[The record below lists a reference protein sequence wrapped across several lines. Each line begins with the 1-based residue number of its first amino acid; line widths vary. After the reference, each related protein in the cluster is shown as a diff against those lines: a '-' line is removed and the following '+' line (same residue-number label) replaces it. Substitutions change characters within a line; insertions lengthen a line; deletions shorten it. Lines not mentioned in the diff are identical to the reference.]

1 LDRHEIALLR
11 FTPTAADGSKEIDMA
26 SARYARR
33 TALLGAGAALV
44 LSLTACGGN
53 LGGGGGNGGQAADAF
68 PSGPISVSVGQ
79 DPGGST
85 DLIARALANI
95 ATKDLGAPM
104 PVVNT
109 PGANGALAA
118 QELATKAPDGQ
129 NLMVLNASLVAITPL
144 AVPDNEAI
152 DIKNYEVVTGIS
164 QDDFVLVANPAT
176 GFRTVQDLV
185 NATRPIN
192 YGTTGVG
199 TGSQLSQAL
208 LFSQAGIEGNAV
220 PFDGSTP
227 AMTALLGGQIDV
239 AGVQLGDAKSHLGE
253 VTPIVTFSKERSRYF
268 PDVPTAV
275 EAGFDS
281 TVAQYRAVVAPKGT
295 PAPVLDRLRQAF
307 TTAFQAQEYKDFNTQ
322 RLLAP
327 YEVDGAQVVSEW
339 TAAHERYQALI
350 TQYGIPFGDKG

>member
-1 LDRHEIALLR
+1 VTAV
-11 FTPTAADGSKEIDMA
+11 TPTAADGSKEIEVA
-26 SARYARR
+26 RTRYARR

-44 LSLTACGGN
+44 LSLAACGGN
-53 LGGGGGNGGQAADAF
+53 LGGSSDGDQAADAF
-68 PSGPISVSVGQ
+68 PSGPITVSVGF

-85 DLIARALANI
+85 DLVARALTPVA
-95 ATKDLGAPM
+95 AEDLGVAM
-104 PVVNT
+104 PVVNI

-118 QELATKAPDGQ
+118 QDLATKAPDGQ
-129 NLMVLNASLVAITPL
+129 NLNVINASLVSITPL
-144 AVPDNEAI
+144 AVPEGETI
-152 DIKNYEVVTGIS
+152 DIADYEVVTGIS
-164 QDDFVLVANPAT
+164 QDDFILVANPAT

-185 NATRPIN
+185 NATEPIT

-220 PFDGSTP
+220 PFDGASG

-239 AGVQLGDAKSHLGE
+239 AGVQLGDAKSHLDS
-253 VTPIVTFSKERSRYF
+253 VTPIVVFSQERSEYF

-275 EAGFDS
+275 EAGYDF

-307 TTAFQAQEYKDFNTQ
+307 AAAFQAPEYKDFNTQ

-327 YEVDGAQVVSEW
+327 YEVDGAQVMSEW
-339 TAAHERYQALI
+339 TAAHDRYQALI
-350 TQYGIPFGDKG
+350 TQYGIPFGDEG

>member
-1 LDRHEIALLR
+1 LALLR
-11 FTPTAADGSKEIDMA
+11 FSPTAADGSKEIDVA
-26 SARYARR
+26 SAGYSRR

-44 LSLTACGGN
+44 LSLAACGGN
-53 LGGGGGNGGQAADAF
+53 LGGGGGGQAADAF
-68 PSGPISVSVGQ
+68 PSGPITVSVGQ

-85 DLIARALANI
+85 DLIARALANT
-95 ATKDLGAPM
+95 ATEDLGVPM

-144 AVPDNEAI
+144 AVPENEAI
-152 DIKNYEVVTGIS
+152 DIADYEVVTGIS
-164 QDDFVLVANPAT
+164 QDDFILVANPAT

-185 NATRPIN
+185 NATEPIS

-208 LFSQAGIEGNAV
+208 LFAQAGIEGNAV
-220 PFDGSTP
+220 PFDGATP

-239 AGVQLGDAKSHLGE
+239 AGVQLGDAKTHLGS
-253 VTPIVTFSKERSRYF
+253 VTPIVTFSEQRSQYF

-275 EAGFDS
+275 ETGYDY

-295 PAPVLDRLRQAF
+295 PAPVLDRLRQSF
-307 TTAFQAQEYKDFNTQ
+307 RTAFQSQEYKDFNSQ

-339 TAAHERYQALI
+339 TAARDKYQALI
-350 TQYGIPFGDKG
+350 TQYGIPFGDQG

>member
-1 LDRHEIALLR
+1 LQSQR
-11 FTPTAADGSKEIDMA
+11 FGSKEIEMA
-26 SARYARR
+26 RTRYSRR
-33 TALLGAGAALV
+33 TALAGGAAALV
-44 LSLTACGGN
+44 LSLAGCGGN
-53 LGGGGGNGGQAADAF
+53 LAGGNGQNADAF
-68 PSGPISVSVGQ
+68 PSGPISLSVGQ

-85 DLIARALANI
+85 DLIARALAQV
-95 ATKDLGAPM
+95 ATEDLGVPM

-129 NLMVLNASLVAITPL
+129 NLMVINASLVAITPL
-144 AVPDNEAI
+144 AVPPDEAI
-152 DIKNYEVVTGIS
+152 DIADYEVVTGIS
-164 QDDFVLVANPAT
+164 QDDFILVANPAT

-185 NATRPIN
+185 NATEPIS

-220 PFDGSTP
+220 PFDGASP
-227 AMTALLGGQIDV
+227 AMTALLGGQVDV
-239 AGVQLGDAKSHLGE
+239 AGVQLGDAKAHLGS
-253 VTPIVTFSKERSRYF
+253 VTPIVTFSQERSQYF

-275 EAGFDS
+275 EAGYDAS
-281 TVAQYRAVVAPKGT
+281 VAQYRAVVAPKGT

-307 TTAFQAQEYKDFNTQ
+307 DAAFQNPEYQQFNTD

-339 TAAHERYQALI
+339 TAARDRYKALI
-350 TQYGIPFGDKG
+350 DQYGIQFGDQG

>member
-1 LDRHEIALLR
+1 LQSQR
-11 FTPTAADGSKEIDMA
+11 FGSKEIEMA
-26 SARYARR
+26 RTRYSRR
-33 TALLGAGAALV
+33 TALAGGAAALV
-44 LSLTACGGN
+44 LSLAGCGGN
-53 LGGGGGNGGQAADAF
+53 LAGGNGQDTDAF
-68 PSGPISVSVGQ
+68 PSGPISLSVGQ

-85 DLIARALANI
+85 DLIGRALAQV
-95 ATKDLGAPM
+95 ATEDLGVPM

-129 NLMVLNASLVAITPL
+129 NLMVINASLVAITPL
-144 AVPDNEAI
+144 AVPPDEAI
-152 DIKNYEVVTGIS
+152 DIADYEVVTGIS
-164 QDDFVLVANPAT
+164 QDDFILVANPAT

-185 NATRPIN
+185 NATEPIS

-220 PFDGSTP
+220 PFDGASP
-227 AMTALLGGQIDV
+227 AKA
-239 AGVQLGDAKSHLGE
+239 HLGS
-253 VTPIVTFSKERSRYF
+253 VTPIVTFSQERSQYF

-275 EAGFDS
+275 EAGYDAS
-281 TVAQYRAVVAPKGT
+281 VAQYRAVVAPKGT

-307 TTAFQAQEYKDFNTQ
+307 DAAFQNPEYQQFNTD

-339 TAAHERYQALI
+339 TAARDRYKALI
-350 TQYGIPFGDKG
+350 DQYGIQFGDQG

>member
-1 LDRHEIALLR
+1 
-11 FTPTAADGSKEIDMA
+11 MA
-26 SARYARR
+26 QSRYARR
-33 TALLGAGAALV
+33 TALLGCAAALV
-44 LSLTACGGN
+44 LSLAACGGN
-53 LGGGGGNGGQAADAF
+53 LGGGNGEEAAAEF
-68 PSGPISVSVGQ
+68 PSGPITLSVGQ

-85 DLIARALANI
+85 DLIARALAQV
-95 ATKDLGAPM
+95 ATDDLGVPV

-129 NLMVLNASLVAITPL
+129 NLMVINASLVAITPL
-144 AVPDNEAI
+144 AVPPDEAI
-152 DIKNYEVVTGIS
+152 DIADYEVVTGIS
-164 QDDFVLVANPAT
+164 QDDFILVANPAT

-185 NATRPIN
+185 NATEPIS

-220 PFDGSTP
+220 PFDGASS
-227 AMTALLGGQIDV
+227 AMTALLGGQVDV
-239 AGVQLGDAKSHLGE
+239 AGVQLGDAKAHLGS
-253 VTPIVTFSKERSRYF
+253 VTPIVTFSQGRSQYF

-275 EAGFDS
+275 EAGYDY
-281 TVAQYRAVVAPKGT
+281 TVAQYRAVVAPRGT

-307 TTAFQAQEYKDFNTQ
+307 TAAFRNPEYQAFNTD

-327 YEVDGAQVVSEW
+327 YEVDGAQVISEW
-339 TAAHERYQALI
+339 TAAREKYQALI
-350 TQYGIPFGDKG
+350 DQYGIQFGYQG

>member
-1 LDRHEIALLR
+1 VVA
-11 FTPTAADGSKEIDMA
+11 PT
-26 SARYARR
+26 RYARR

-44 LSLTACGGN
+44 LSLAACGGN
-53 LGGGGGNGGQAADAF
+53 LGGGGGQAADAF
-68 PSGPISVSVGQ
+68 PSGPINLSVGQ

-85 DLIARALANI
+85 DLIARALSNV
-95 ATKDLGAPM
+95 ATEDLGVPV

-118 QELATKAPDGQ
+118 QELAAKAPDGQ

-144 AVPDNEAI
+144 AVPDDEAI
-152 DIKNYEVVTGIS
+152 DLANFEVVTGIS
-164 QDDFVLVANPAT
+164 QDDFILVANPAT
-176 GFRTVQDLV
+176 GFRTVQDMV
-185 NATRPIN
+185 NATEPIS

-220 PFDGSTP
+220 PFDGASP

-239 AGVQLGDAKSHLGE
+239 AGVQLGDAKTHLDA
-253 VTPIVTFSKERSRYF
+253 VTPIVVFSKERSQYF

-275 EAGFDS
+275 EAGYDY

-307 TTAFQAQEYKDFNTQ
+307 STAFQAPEYKDFNAQ

-327 YEVDGAQVVSEW
+327 YEVDGSQVVSEW
-339 TAAHERYQALI
+339 TAARDEYKALI
-350 TQYGIPFGDKG
+350 DQYGIKFGDQG

>member
-1 LDRHEIALLR
+1 
-11 FTPTAADGSKEIDMA
+11 MA
-26 SARYARR
+26 RASYARR
-33 TALLGAGAALV
+33 TALLGGAAALV
-44 LSLTACGGN
+44 LSLAACGGN
-53 LGGGGGNGGQAADAF
+53 LGGGNAPSEAAEF
-68 PSGPISVSVGQ
+68 PSGPITLSVGQ

-85 DLIARALANI
+85 DLIARALAQV
-95 ATKDLGAPM
+95 ATDDLGVPV

-118 QELATKAPDGQ
+118 QELATKSPDGQ
-129 NLMVLNASLVAITPL
+129 NLMVINASLVAITPL
-144 AVPDNEAI
+144 AVPENEAI
-152 DIKNYEVVTGIS
+152 DIDNYEVVTGIS
-164 QDDFVLVANPAT
+164 QDDFILVANPAT

-185 NATRPIN
+185 NATEPIS

-220 PFDGSTP
+220 PFDGASS
-227 AMTALLGGQIDV
+227 AMTALLGGQVDV
-239 AGVQLGDAKSHLGE
+239 AGVQLGDAKTHLGS
-253 VTPIVTFSKERSRYF
+253 VTPIVTFSQERSQYF

-275 EAGFDS
+275 EAGYDY

-307 TTAFQAQEYKDFNTQ
+307 TGAFQNPEYQAFNQE

-327 YEVDGAQVVSEW
+327 YEVGGSQVVSEW
-339 TAAHERYQALI
+339 TAARDKYQALI
-350 TQYGIPFGDKG
+350 DQYGIQFGDQG

>member
-1 LDRHEIALLR
+1 VVAR
-11 FTPTAADGSKEIDMA
+11 T
-26 SARYARR
+26 RYARR
-33 TALLGAGAALV
+33 TALLGGAAALV
-44 LSLTACGGN
+44 LSLAACGGN
-53 LGGGGGNGGQAADAF
+53 LGGGNAPSDSAEF
-68 PSGPISVSVGQ
+68 PSGPIAVSVGQ

-85 DLIARALANI
+85 DLIARALAQV
-95 ATKDLGAPM
+95 ATEDLGVPM

-129 NLMVLNASLVAITPL
+129 NLMVINASLVAITPL
-144 AVPDNEAI
+144 AVPPEEAI
-152 DIKNYEVVTGIS
+152 DIADYEVVTGIS
-164 QDDFVLVANPAT
+164 QDDFILVANPAT

-185 NATRPIN
+185 NATEPIS

-220 PFDGSTP
+220 PFDGASS
-227 AMTALLGGQIDV
+227 AMTALLGGQVDV
-239 AGVQLGDAKSHLGE
+239 AGVQLGDAKTHLGS
-253 VTPIVTFSKERSRYF
+253 VTPIVTFSQERSQYF

-275 EAGFDS
+275 EAGYDY

-307 TTAFQAQEYKDFNTQ
+307 TAAFQNPEYQAFNQE

-327 YEVDGAQVVSEW
+327 YEVDGAQVVAEW
-339 TAAHERYQALI
+339 TAARDKYQALI
-350 TQYGIPFGDKG
+350 DQYGIQFGDAG

>member
-1 LDRHEIALLR
+1 
-11 FTPTAADGSKEIDMA
+11 MA

-44 LSLTACGGN
+44 LSLAACGGN
-53 LGGGGGNGGQAADAF
+53 LGGGGSGGQAADAF
-68 PSGPISVSVGQ
+68 PSGPINLGVGQ

-85 DLIARALANI
+85 DLIARALANV
-95 ATKDLGAPM
+95 ATEDLGVPV

-129 NLMVLNASLVAITPL
+129 NLMVINASLVAITPL
-144 AVPDNEAI
+144 AVPENEAI
-152 DIKNYEVVTGIS
+152 DIANYEVVTGIS
-164 QDDFVLVANPAT
+164 QDDFILVANPAT

-185 NATRPIN
+185 NATEPIS

-220 PFDGSTP
+220 PFDGASP

-239 AGVQLGDAKSHLGE
+239 AGVQLGDAKTHLGS
-253 VTPIVTFSKERSRYF
+253 VTPIVTFSQERSQYF

-275 EAGFDS
+275 EAGYDY

-307 TTAFQAQEYKDFNTQ
+307 GTAFQAPEYKDFNAK

-339 TAAHERYQALI
+339 TAARDRYQALI
-350 TQYGIPFGDKG
+350 NQYGIQFGDQG